1 MRGNVIG
8 FDPDTNAGAISGHDG
23 NRYDF
28 VRLEWRVPTR
38 PVRGTIVEFIPV
50 GIQATQIYPFGPPY
64 DPGEGETAKIVY
76 ILYLLS
82 LIVGVT
88 GIIGVIIAYVNHADS
103 PEWVKNNYRFQ
114 IRTFWIAL
122 LYALISVVTAIIVVG
137 ILFGLFTFIW
147 WIVRSAK
154 GLQRLSRGEPYEN
167 PATWLW

>member
-1 MRGNVIG
+1 MKGHVIG

-28 VRLEWRVPTR
+28 VRLEWRGTR
-38 PVRGTIVEFIPV
+38 PVRGTVVEFIPA
-50 GIQATQIYPFGPPY
+50 GIQATQIYPIGPPY

-88 GIIGVIIAYVNHADS
+88 GIIGVIIAHVNHADS
-103 PEWVKNNYRFQ
+103 PEWVKTHYRFQ

-122 LYALISVVTAIIVVG
+122 VYALISVVTAIIV
-137 ILFGLFTFIW
+137 
-147 WIVRSAK
+147 
-154 GLQRLSRGEPYEN
+154 
-167 PATWLW
+167 